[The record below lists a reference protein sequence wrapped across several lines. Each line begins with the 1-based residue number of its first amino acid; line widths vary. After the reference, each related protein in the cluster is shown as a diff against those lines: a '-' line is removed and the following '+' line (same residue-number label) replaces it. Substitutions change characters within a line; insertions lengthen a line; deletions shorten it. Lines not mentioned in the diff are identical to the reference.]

1 MALSVRLQTRQT
13 QSLAMT
19 PQLVQSIKLLQMNS
33 VELLEHIG
41 QEIEKNPLLELAET
55 SDNYTIDR
63 ASSGEMGEATG
74 KNVSNGDAETA
85 PLELGTDLD
94 TSSATL
100 EENLG
105 TSLENEFDGDRSGG
119 EAGNGETSGPL
130 SGGALG
136 TPSHSGSQSG
146 QAGSGS
152 GGMASL
158 DGDYN
163 IENFLAGNRTLR
175 DHLGEQLALIRLE
188 QTTRLIAADIID
200 SLDSDGYFRK
210 APEKVALE
218 LGANLEDVFEA
229 LKIVQNMEPT
239 GVGARDI
246 SESIALQL
254 IEKNR
259 FDPAMECMVSNLD
272 MLAKRDFNGLAK
284 LCDLSLSDIMDMVE
298 EVRALD
304 PRPAR
309 QFDHSPTQ
317 EIITD
322 VFINELPDGS
332 FGIELNSEAL
342 PKVLINQTYQAIV
355 QKGAKSSEDKAY
367 VTECIQNANWLT
379 RSLEQ
384 RAQTILKVATE
395 IVKQQDAFFAYGIKH
410 LRPMSLKRVADAINM
425 HESTVSRVTS
435 NKYLLCNRG
444 TFELKFFFT
453 ASIASVD
460 GGNAHSAES
469 VRHEIMQLIEG
480 EALKNIYSDDA
491 IVGVLQTKGIE
502 IARRTVAKYRE
513 ALHIPSSVQRRRE
526 KKAANLIT

>member
-1 MALSVRLQTRQT
+1 MALTVGLQTRQT

-55 SDNYTIDR
+55 GENYTIER
-63 ASSGEMGEATG
+63 ASTGEAALATA
-74 KNVSNGDAETA
+74 SNNDAETA
-85 PLELGTDLD
+85 PLELGTELD
-94 TSSATL
+94 TSSAAL
-100 EENLG
+100 EEKLG
-105 TSLENEFDGDRSGG
+105 TSLENEFDSDRSGG
-119 EAGNGETSGPL
+119 EAGNGETAGPL

-136 TPSHSGSQSG
+136 GQSNTRSS

-152 GGMASL
+152 GGMASI

-175 DHLGEQLALIRLE
+175 DHMGEQLALMRLA

-218 LGANLEDVFEA
+218 LNSGLDEVYDA
-229 LKIVQNMEPT
+229 LKIVQSMDPT

-246 SESIALQL
+246 SENIALQL

-259 FDPAMECMVSNLD
+259 YDPAMECLVSNLD

-284 LCDLSLSDIMDMVE
+284 LCNLSLADIMDMVE

-309 QFDHSPTQ
+309 RFDHSPTQ

-322 VFINELPDGS
+322 VFVNEMPDGS
-332 FGIELNSEAL
+332 FGIELNSDAL

-355 QKGAKSSEDKAY
+355 KKGAKSAQDKAF

-379 RSLEQ
+379 KSLEQ
-384 RAQTILKVATE
+384 RAQTILKVTTE

-410 LRPMSLKRVADAINM
+410 LRPMSLKRVADEIKM

-460 GGNAHSAES
+460 GEQAHSAES
-469 VRHEIMQLIEG
+469 VRHEIKLLIDSE
-480 EALKNIYSDDA
+480 ELKNIYSDDA
-491 IVGVLQTKGIE
+491 IVSFLKTEGIE

>member
-41 QEIEKNPLLELAET
+41 QEIEKNPLLELVET
-55 SDNYTIDR
+55 GENYTIDR
-63 ASSGEMGEATG
+63 ASSGEAAS
-74 KNVSNGDAETA
+74 VSASNNDSETA
-85 PLELGTDLD
+85 PLELNADLD
-94 TSSATL
+94 TSSAAL
-100 EENLG
+100 EEKLG
-105 TSLENEFDGDRSGG
+105 TSLENEFDSDRSGG
-119 EAGNGETSGPL
+119 EAGNGEAAGPL

-136 TPSHSGSQSG
+136 SSSQSSSHSS
-146 QAGSGS
+146 QAGSSS
-152 GGMASL
+152 GGMSSI

-175 DHLGEQLALIRLE
+175 DHLGEQLALMRLE

-218 LGANLEDVFEA
+218 LGSGLDEVHEA
-229 LKIVQNMEPT
+229 LKIVQSMEPT
-239 GVGARDI
+239 GVGACDI

-259 FDPAMECMVSNLD
+259 YDPAMERLVNNLE
-272 MLAKRDFNGLAK
+272 MLAKCDFNGLAK

-298 EVRALD
+298 EIRALD

-332 FGIELNSEAL
+332 FGIELNSDAL

-355 QKGAKSSEDKAY
+355 QKGAKSSEDKAF
-367 VTECIQNANWLT
+367 VTDCIQNANWLT
-379 RSLEQ
+379 KSLEQ
-384 RAQTILKVATE
+384 RAQTILKVTTE
-395 IVKQQDAFFAYGIKH
+395 IVKQQDAFFAFGIKH
-410 LRPMSLKRVADAINM
+410 LRPMSLKRIADEIKM

-435 NKYLLCNRG
+435 NKYLMCNRG

-453 ASIASVD
+453 ASIASVN
-460 GGNAHSAES
+460 GEEAHSAES
-469 VRHEIMQLIEG
+469 VRHEIAQLIES
-480 EALKNIYSDDA
+480 EELKNIYSDDA
-491 IVGVLQTKGIE
+491 IVRVLQTKGIE

>member
-1 MALSVRLQTRQT
+1 MALTVKLQTRQT

-41 QEIEKNPLLELAET
+41 QEIEKNPLLELVET
-55 SDNYTIDR
+55 GDNYTVDR
-63 ASSGEMGEATG
+63 ASAGEAAP
-74 KNVSNGDAETA
+74 VLDANKSTDTA
-85 PLELGTDLD
+85 PLELSADLD
-94 TSSATL
+94 TSSAAL
-100 EENLG
+100 EEKLG

-119 EAGNGETSGPL
+119 EAGSGTVAGPL

-136 TPSHSGSQSG
+136 QTNQSGNSGSASSSSG
-146 QAGSGS
+146 IAPTDS
-152 GGMASL
+152 
-158 DGDYN
+158 DYN
-163 IENFLAGNRTLR
+163 LENFLAGERTLR
-175 DHLGEQLALIRLE
+175 DHLGEQLAMMRMS

-200 SLDSDGYFRK
+200 SLDADGYFRK

-218 LGANLEDVFEA
+218 LSSNLEDVYEA
-229 LKIVQNMEPT
+229 LKIVQGMEPT

-246 SESIALQL
+246 SENLALQL

-259 FDPAMECMVSNLD
+259 YDPAMERLVSNLD

-284 LCDLSLSDIMDMVE
+284 LCELSLSDVMDMVE

-317 EIITD
+317 AIITD
-322 VFINELPDGS
+322 VFVNELPDGS

-342 PKVLINQTYQAIV
+342 PKVLINQSYQAIV
-355 QKGAKSSEDKAY
+355 QKGAKTSEDKAF
-367 VTECIQNANWLT
+367 VADCIQNANWLT
-379 RSLEQ
+379 KSLEQ

-410 LRPMSLKRVADAINM
+410 LRPMSLKRIADEIKM

-444 TFELKFFFT
+444 TFELKYFFT
-453 ASIASVD
+453 ASIASAD
-460 GGNAHSAES
+460 GEEAHSAES
-469 VRHEIMQLIEG
+469 VRHEIMQLIEN
-480 EALKNIYSDDA
+480 EELQNIYSDDA
-491 IVGVLQTKGIE
+491 IVSILQTKGIE

-513 ALHIPSSVQRRRE
+513 AMHIPSSVQRRRE
-526 KKAANLIT
+526 RKAANLIT

>member
-1 MALSVRLQTRQT
+1 MALTVKLQTRQT

-33 VELLEHIG
+33 IELLEHIG

-55 SDNYTIDR
+55 GDNYTIDR
-63 ASSGEMGEATG
+63 ASAGETAPTSSA
-74 KNVSNGDAETA
+74 NIDTDTA
-85 PLELGTDLD
+85 PLELSADLD
-94 TSSATL
+94 TSSAAL
-100 EENLG
+100 EEKLG

-119 EAGNGETSGPL
+119 EAGNGTVAGPL

-136 TPSHSGSQSG
+136 QTNQSRLSGSTS
-146 QAGSGS
+146 SS
-152 GGMASL
+152 GGGAPA

-163 IENFLAGNRTLR
+163 LENFLAGERTLR
-175 DHLGEQLALIRLE
+175 DHLGEQLAMMRMS

-200 SLDSDGYFRK
+200 SLDADGYFRK

-218 LGANLEDVFEA
+218 LGSNLEDVYDA
-229 LKIVQNMEPT
+229 LKTVQSMDPT
-239 GVGARDI
+239 GVGAQDI
-246 SESIALQL
+246 RESIALQL
-254 IEKNR
+254 LEKNR
-259 FDPAMECMVSNLD
+259 YDPAMECLVSNLD

-284 LCDLSLSDIMDMVE
+284 LCELSLSDVMDMVE

-322 VFINELPDGS
+322 VFVNELPNGS
-332 FGIELNSEAL
+332 FGIELNSDAL
-342 PKVLINQTYQAIV
+342 PKVLVNQSYQAIV
-355 QKGAKSSEDKAY
+355 QKGAKTSKDKAFIAD
-367 VTECIQNANWLT
+367 CIQNANWLT
-379 RSLEQ
+379 KSLEQ
-384 RAQTILKVATE
+384 RAHTILKVATE

-410 LRPMSLKRVADAINM
+410 LRPMSLKRVADEIKM

-444 TFELKFFFT
+444 TFELKYFFT
-453 ASIASVD
+453 AAISSID
-460 GGNAHSAES
+460 GEEAHSAES
-469 VRHEIMQLIEG
+469 VRHEIMHLIEN
-480 EALKNIYSDDA
+480 EELKNIYSDDA
-491 IVGVLQTKGIE
+491 IVSILQTKGIG

-513 ALHIPSSVQRRRE
+513 AMHIPSSVQRRRE
-526 KKAANLIT
+526 RKAANLIT